1 MSSTASTEVFG
12 ALSIKYTG
20 QYPSTDGDQPEKQF
34 KKVKGG
40 VHAGPTLIGSYG
52 SVLFETKT
60 RDTKISFKA
69 TETTIQNLR
78 GFNGSIIT
86 IQKPFGPLTATAGLE
101 LGPVKKLTAN
111 LKGKWNYS
119 QKRFMELGAFW
130 SERLNAQIFQVT
142 AQPHANLK
150 LQNTL
155 NNRTQQ
161 LNTVVTAQHRG
172 FTLAPA
178 IDWKTGNKGATL
190 SHKFRAG
197 TLKATYAHD
206 KQLAGLNYDFKP
218 FNIGIS
224 GKISGKEAGK
234 PTLLISFKSDEVV
247 SNVKGRTGR
256 LRGDK
261 KHEHAVTDIPLEV
274 RTRELDAI
282 YGAKLAKAEAV
293 KAQHEARVVKAHEEA
308 KRK

>member
-1 MSSTASTEVFG
+1 MSSTATTECFG

-20 QYPSTDGDQPEKQF
+20 EYPSSNGEDKLEKQF
-34 KKVKGG
+34 KKVKSG
-40 VHAGPTLIGSYG
+40 VHAGPTIVGSYG

-78 GFNGSIIT
+78 GFNGCVISV
-86 IQKPFGPLTATAGLE
+86 QKPFGPLTATLGLE
-101 LGPVKKLTAN
+101 LGPVKKVTAN
-111 LKGKWNYS
+111 VKSKWTYS
-119 QKRFMELGAFW
+119 QKRFLELGAFW
-130 SERLNAQIFQVT
+130 SERMNAQIFQVT

-161 LNTVVTAQHRG
+161 LNTVATAQHRG

-178 IDWKTGNKGATL
+178 VDWKTGNKGVSL

-197 TLKATYAHD
+197 TLKGSYAHD
-206 KQLAGLNYDFKP
+206 RQLAALNYDFQP

-224 GKISGKEAGK
+224 GKVSGKEAGK
-234 PTLLISFKSDEVV
+234 PTLLISFKSDEVMSGV
-247 SNVKGRTGR
+247 RRRASKV
-256 LRGDK
+256 RGDK
-261 KHEHAVTDIPLEV
+261 KQQHSVTDIPLEV

-293 KAQHEARVVKAHEEA
+293 KAQHEAAR
-308 KRK
+308 